1 MNCIKLMLSTIK
13 LNKRAADDKQISNNK
28 PMTELE
34 HKIKEFIDDLFRC
47 KLLRYV
53 VEGLDGDMIIT
64 YENELEAIEM
74 INDFLQVLPYT
85 SIDEATRLQLVRQMK
100 EIQDYFG
107 TDLAISRKSISPYYS
122 YRERFLSFSN
132 GEEKEDSGIITPEL
146 LKRLASIRFPDDSVD
161 LLWILANGLDCYCDA
176 STPKEELQTA
186 YDVTLAIQEMLQKSD
201 DEALNGKLWYFD
213 DTISGY
219 EKLLK

>member
-1 MNCIKLMLSTIK
+1 
-13 LNKRAADDKQISNNK
+13 
-28 PMTELE
+28 MTELE
-34 HKIKEFIDDLFRC
+34 RKIKEFIDDLFQC
-47 KLLRYV
+47 KLLWYV
-53 VEGLDGDMIIT
+53 VEGFDADMIIT
-64 YENELEAIEM
+64 NENELEAIEM

-107 TDLAISRKSISPYYS
+107 TDLAMSKKSISPYYS

-132 GEEKEDSGIITPEL
+132 GEEKEDSGIITSEL
-146 LKRLASIRFPDDSVD
+146 LKRLASIRFPNDNVD

-176 STPKEELQTA
+176 RTPKEELQSA
-186 YDVTLAIQEMLQKSD
+186 YDVTLAIREMLQKSD

-213 DTISGY
+213 DTISKY
-219 EKLLK
+219 EKRLK

>member
-1 MNCIKLMLSTIK
+1 
-13 LNKRAADDKQISNNK
+13 
-28 PMTELE
+28 MTELE
-34 HKIKEFIDDLFRC
+34 RKIKEFIDDLFQC
-47 KLLRYV
+47 KLLWYV
-53 VEGLDGDMIIT
+53 VEGFDADMIIT
-64 YENELEAIEM
+64 NENELEAIEM

-107 TDLAISRKSISPYYS
+107 TDLAMSKKSISPYYS

-132 GEEKEDSGIITPEL
+132 GEEKEDAGIITPEL
-146 LKRLASIRFPDDSVD
+146 LKRLASIRFPDDNVD

-176 STPKEELQTA
+176 RTPKDELQSA
-186 YDVTLAIQEMLQKSD
+186 YDVTLAIREMLQKSD

-213 DTISGY
+213 DTISKY
-219 EKLLK
+219 EKRLK

>member
-1 MNCIKLMLSTIK
+1 MLSTIK
-13 LNKRAADDKQISNNK
+13 LNKRTADDKQISNNK

-186 YDVTLAIQEMLQKSD
+186 YDVTLAIREMLQKSD

-213 DTISGY
+213 DTISKY
-219 EKLLK
+219 EKRLK

>member
-1 MNCIKLMLSTIK
+1 
-13 LNKRAADDKQISNNK
+13 
-28 PMTELE
+28 MTELE
-34 HKIKEFIDDLFRC
+34 QKIKDFIDDLFRC
-47 KLLRYV
+47 KLLWYV

-100 EIQDYFG
+100 EIQNYFG

-132 GEEKEDSGIITPEL
+132 GEEKEDAGIITPEL
-146 LKRLASIRFPDDSVD
+146 LKRLASIRFPDDDVD

-186 YDVTLAIQEMLQKSD
+186 YDVTLAIREMLQKSD
-201 DEALNGKLWYFD
+201 DEALNGKLWYLD

>member
-1 MNCIKLMLSTIK
+1 MLSTIK

-34 HKIKEFIDDLFRC
+34 QKIKEFIDNLYQR
-47 KLLRYV
+47 KLLWYV
-53 VEGLDGDMIIT
+53 VEGFDADMIIT
-64 YENELEAIEM
+64 NENELEAIEM

-132 GEEKEDSGIITPEL
+132 GEEQEDSGIITPEL
-146 LKRLASIRFPDDSVD
+146 LKRLASIRFPDDNVD

-176 STPKEELQTA
+176 STPKDELQSA
-186 YDVTLAIQEMLQKSD
+186 YGVTLVIREMLQKSD

>member
-1 MNCIKLMLSTIK
+1 
-13 LNKRAADDKQISNNK
+13 
-28 PMTELE
+28 MTELE
-34 HKIKEFIDDLFRC
+34 QKIKEFIDNLYQC
-47 KLLRYV
+47 KLLWYM

-64 YENELEAIEM
+64 YENELEVIEM
-74 INDFLQVLPYT
+74 INDFLQVLPNT
-85 SIDEATRLQLVRQMK
+85 SIDEATRMQLVRQMK

-107 TDLAISRKSISPYYS
+107 TDLAMSRKSISPYYS

-132 GEEKEDSGIITPEL
+132 REEKEDAGIITLEL
-146 LKRLASIRFPDDSVD
+146 LKRLASIRFPDDDID

-176 STPKEELQTA
+176 STPKEELQYA
-186 YDVTLAIQEMLQKSD
+186 YDVTLAIREMLQKSD

>member
-1 MNCIKLMLSTIK
+1 MLSTIK

-53 VEGLDGDMIIT
+53 VEGLGGDMIIT

>member
-1 MNCIKLMLSTIK
+1 MLSTIK

-34 HKIKEFIDDLFRC
+34 QKIKDFIDDLYQR
-47 KLLRYV
+47 KLLWYV

-107 TDLAISRKSISPYYS
+107 TDLAMSGESLSPHFS
-122 YRERFLSFSN
+122 YRERFLFFSN
-132 GEEKEDSGIITPEL
+132 GEEKEDAGIITPEL
-146 LKRLASIRFPDDSVD
+146 LKRLASIHFPDDDVD

-176 STPKEELQTA
+176 STPKDELQSA
-186 YDVTLAIQEMLQKSD
+186 YGVTLVIREMLQKSD
-201 DEALNGKLWYFD
+201 DESLNGKLWYFD
-213 DTISGY
+213 DTISKY
-219 EKLLK
+219 EKRLK

>member
-1 MNCIKLMLSTIK
+1 MLSTIK

>member
-1 MNCIKLMLSTIK
+1 MLSTIK

-74 INDFLQVLPYT
+74 INDFLQGLPYT

-100 EIQDYFG
+100 EIQNYFG
-107 TDLAISRKSISPYYS
+107 TDLAMSGESFSPYYS

-132 GEEKEDSGIITPEL
+132 GEEKEDAGIITPEL
-146 LKRLASIRFPDDSVD
+146 LKRLASIRFPDDNVD

-186 YDVTLAIQEMLQKSD
+186 YDVTLAIREMLQKSD

-213 DTISGY
+213 DTISKY
-219 EKLLK
+219 EKRLK